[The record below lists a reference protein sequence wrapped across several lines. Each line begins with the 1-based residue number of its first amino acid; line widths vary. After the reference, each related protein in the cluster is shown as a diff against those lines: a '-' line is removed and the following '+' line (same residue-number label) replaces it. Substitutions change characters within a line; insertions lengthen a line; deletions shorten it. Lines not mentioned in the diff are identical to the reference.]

1 MEAREIL
8 IKPIVTEKTNL
19 GMSKGRYVFMVKREA
34 NRTEIKRAVEEIFKV
49 TVTSVNTA
57 NIMGKPRRMG
67 KYEGK
72 RPDYK
77 KAVITLAE
85 GQRIKLFEGI

>member
-8 IKPIVTEKTNL
+8 IKPIVTEKTNT
-19 GMSKGRYVFMVKREA
+19 GMSEGRYAFMVRQDA

-49 TVTSVNTA
+49 TVTSVNVA
-57 NIMGKPRRMG
+57 NIVGKPRRMG

-77 KAVITLAE
+77 KAIITLAE

>member
-19 GMSKGRYVFMVKREA
+19 GMSEGRYVFMVKREA

>member
-1 MEAREIL
+1 MEARDIL
-8 IKPIVTEKTNL
+8 IKPIVTEKTNA
-19 GMSKGRYVFMVKREA
+19 GMSEGRYVFMVRRDA

-49 TVTSVNTA
+49 TVARVNTS
-57 NIMGKPRRMG
+57 NTLGKPRRMG

-77 KAVITLAE
+77 KAIITLAE
-85 GQRIKLFEGI
+85 GQRIRLFEGI